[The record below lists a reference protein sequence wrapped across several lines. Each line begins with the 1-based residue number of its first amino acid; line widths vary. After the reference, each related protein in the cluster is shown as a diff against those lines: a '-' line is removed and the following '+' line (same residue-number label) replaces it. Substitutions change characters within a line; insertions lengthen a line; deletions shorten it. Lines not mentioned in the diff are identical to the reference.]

1 MAEEKKKK
9 AKKKTANKK
18 VANKK
23 TVKKTVKKKSV
34 KTKKTPAKKVD
45 TKKAHS
51 SIEKKAKKVSE
62 KDLQDLIGREEEVI
76 EKLKKVPGVFE
87 KLVNRMRLL
96 FEMLKDFWKG
106 EYREVPWY
114 TIAIAVAA
122 VLYFINPFDIILDI
136 IPGAGY
142 LDDVVVIGF
151 VYKAIH
157 EDLKTYCKFKG
168 YDTELFF

>member
-18 VANKK
+18 VARKK
-23 TVKKTVKKKSV
+23 TAKKTVKKKSA
-34 KTKKTPAKKVD
+34 KAKKTPAKKVD

-51 SIEKKAKKVSE
+51 DIEKKARKVSE
-62 KDLQDLIGREEEVI
+62 KDLKDLIGREEEVI
-76 EKLKKVPGVFE
+76 EKLKKVPGAFE
-87 KLVNRMRLL
+87 KLVSRMKLL

-114 TIAIAVAA
+114 TIAIAAAA
-122 VLYFINPFDIILDI
+122 VLYFINPFDIIFDI

-142 LDDVVVIGF
+142 IDDVVVIGF

-168 YDTELFF
+168 YDPDLFF

>member
-1 MAEEKKKK
+1 MVEEKKGK

-18 VANKK
+18 VAKKK
-23 TVKKTVKKKSV
+23 TVKKTVKKKSA
-34 KTKKTPAKKVD
+34 KAKKTPANKVD

-62 KDLQDLIGREEEVI
+62 KDLKDLMGREEEII

-87 KLVNRMRLL
+87 KLVNRMKLL
-96 FEMLKDFWKG
+96 FEMLKDFWIG

-136 IPGAGY
+136 IPGVGY

-151 VYKAIH
+151 VYKAIR

-168 YDTELFF
+168 YDPDLFF